1 VTAEDATVRVLDDL
15 ENIRRSAQ
23 RIVDKG
29 EDAFFDPEDDIL
41 RRAARSVV
49 LDFSSA
55 IDRLSDDVKQRHP
68 DIPWR
73 AIRGARNVVAHQYKD
88 VQDDLIWTMLSA
100 SLPDVVQRLRES
112 RFTRPRS
119 RSRPRGS
126 GG

>member
-1 VTAEDATVRVLDDL
+1 
-15 ENIRRSAQ
+15 
-23 RIVDKG
+23 
-29 EDAFFDPEDDIL
+29 
-41 RRAARSVV
+41 VV

>member
-1 VTAEDATVRVLDDL
+1 VIDEGHTARVLDDL
-15 ENIRRSAQ
+15 EDIRRSAR

-29 EDAFFDPEDDIL
+29 KDAFFDPNDDIL

-55 IDRLSDDVKQRHP
+55 IDRLSDKVKRRYP

-73 AIRGARNVVAHQYKD
+73 AIRGTRNVVAHQYKD
-88 VQDDLIWTMLSA
+88 VQDDLIWTMLTS

-112 RFTRPRS
+112 
-119 RSRPRGS
+119 
-126 GG
+126 